1 MASVDEHLDKARVI
15 QKALMRIRD
24 ISSAKS
30 AEEVTYRFG
39 LATGY
44 VAAILDAGVVEE
56 DQWEELL
63 ILAEETQE
71 SHALCSGASGR
82 FDG

>member
-1 MASVDEHLDKARVI
+1 MALVDEHLDKARVI
-15 QKALMRIRD
+15 EKALMRIKD

-44 VAAILDAGVVEE
+44 VAAILDAGVVDE
-56 DQWEELL
+56 DRWEELL

-71 SHALCSGASGR
+71 SHALSTGASGR